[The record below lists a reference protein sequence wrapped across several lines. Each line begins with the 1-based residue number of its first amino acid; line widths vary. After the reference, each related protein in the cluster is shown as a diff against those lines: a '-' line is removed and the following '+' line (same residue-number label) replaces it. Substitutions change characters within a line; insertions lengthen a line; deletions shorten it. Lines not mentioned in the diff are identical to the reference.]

1 MTLLRLFCC
10 GDRFAAQA
18 VTSLSGFLLLHQPKV
33 YRPGKRGEFSLG
45 RKNKNGRSRP
55 HVNKYINQKGRLL
68 RKQHTARSEKS
79 AQKEALRQD
88 IPQQDSPQ
96 QMVQRFAIR
105 FLNDKSYETLEA
117 ALKEKDVDSAFR
129 AAHTLKGVC
138 VNLGFD
144 KLYEVSSALTEKLR
158 AKELDGTDVMFEKV
172 KEQYDI
178 TVNAIRKLQ

>member
-1 MTLLRLFCC
+1 MEVRACYEEMGSNFDEVLSRL
-10 GDRFAAQA
+10 G
-18 VTSLSGFLLLHQPKV
+18 
-33 YRPGKRGEFSLG
+33 
-45 RKNKNGRSRP
+45 
-55 HVNKYINQKGRLL
+55 
-68 RKQHTARSEKS
+68 SE
-79 AQKEALRQD
+79 
-88 IPQQDSPQ
+88 

-117 ALKEKDVDSAFR
+117 ALKEKDVDS

>member
-1 MTLLRLFCC
+1 MEVRACYEEMGSNFDEVLSRL
-10 GDRFAAQA
+10 G
-18 VTSLSGFLLLHQPKV
+18 
-33 YRPGKRGEFSLG
+33 
-45 RKNKNGRSRP
+45 
-55 HVNKYINQKGRLL
+55 
-68 RKQHTARSEKS
+68 SE
-79 AQKEALRQD
+79 
-88 IPQQDSPQ
+88 
-96 QMVQRFAIR
+96 QMVQRFAIK

-178 TVNAIRKLQ
+178 TVNAIRKYSTKMEVCQENRRK